1 LTPFHNTDNNTST
14 TFHVLNILL
23 QRPFLEEGHLK
34 HRSSE
39 EEKQAGEEI
48 CVQSALA
55 IWKLASAYRNGLTLR
70 RAPFLLSYAVYSAVV
85 VMLRQ
90 GKSDREKFN
99 QPIAFFWTAL
109 SELQR
114 GCNFGLRKPV
124 LIVRDM
130 MNELGESMPQMQDH
144 PEMETALSRLME
156 LRTTDSYVPSQPS
169 SGVALNMGTNLT
181 PLTNDI
187 FDQSQ
192 VEFLEFLDEER
203 TIADDTLWGLFAEHQ
218 SFF

>member
-1 LTPFHNTDNNTST
+1 
-14 TFHVLNILL
+14 
-23 QRPFLEEGHLK
+23 
-34 HRSSE
+34 
-39 EEKQAGEEI
+39 
-48 CVQSALA
+48 
-55 IWKLASAYRNGLTLR
+55 
-70 RAPFLLSYAVYSAVV
+70 
-85 VMLRQ
+85 MLRQ

-99 QPIAFFWTAL
+99 EPIAFFWTAL

-144 PEMETALSRLME
+144 PEMETTFARLME
-156 LRTTDSYVPSQPS
+156 LRATNSFAPAPSQPS
-169 SGVALNMGTNLT
+169 GVGLDMGPNLT
-181 PLTNDI
+181 PGTNEY

-218 SFF
+218 SYF